1 MGKKLLITTLI
12 LAIIPCASFAIPL
25 SSDDMTTDPLRGY
38 SPASS
43 SALTTVILSRG
54 FFITPPTQDSPV
66 YTGTKPGDRNT
77 GKTSPTS
84 TAPKDTQLVVPTT
97 VIVES
102 NVTDNFTGN
111 DYTGEG
117 PNNEVPGAAPVP
129 EPATMLLL
137 GSGMMGVAMMRKY
150 F

>member
-12 LAIIPCASFAIPL
+12 LAFMPCVSFAIPL
-25 SSDDMTTDPLRGY
+25 SSVDMTTEPLQGY

-54 FFITPPTQDSPV
+54 FFITPPTEDSPV
-66 YTGTKPGDRNT
+66 YTGTKPDDRDT
-77 GKTSPTS
+77 SKTSPTG
-84 TAPKDTQLVVPTT
+84 TAPKGTQLVVPTA

-102 NVTDNFTGN
+102 NVVDNFTGN

-117 PNNEVPGAAPVP
+117 PYNEVPGAAPVP

-137 GSGMMGVAMMRKY
+137 GSGMMGVAFMRKY

>member
-25 SSDDMTTDPLRGY
+25 SSADMATDPLQGY

-54 FFITPPTQDSPV
+54 FSITPPTQDSPV
-66 YTGTKPGDRNT
+66 YTGTKPDDRDT
-77 GKTSPTS
+77 GKTTPTA
-84 TAPKDTQLVVPTT
+84 TAPKDTPFVVPTT
-97 VIVES
+97 IIVES
-102 NVTDNFTGN
+102 NITDSFTGN

-117 PNNEVPGAAPVP
+117 PYNEVPGTAPVP

-137 GSGMMGVAMMRKY
+137 GSGMMGVAIMRKY

>member
-1 MGKKLLITTLI
+1 
-12 LAIIPCASFAIPL
+12 
-25 SSDDMTTDPLRGY
+25 MTTDPLQGY
-38 SPASS
+38 SPTSS

-54 FFITPPTQDSPV
+54 FFITPPTEDSPV
-66 YTGTKPGDRNT
+66 YTGTKPDDRDT
-77 GKTSPTS
+77 GKTTPTG

-102 NVTDNFTGN
+102 YVTDNFTGN

-117 PNNEVPGAAPVP
+117 PYNEVPGTAPVP

-137 GSGMMGVAMMRKY
+137 GSGMMGMAILRKY